1 MKVLFDTNII
11 LDVLLD
17 REPFSDTATYLMT
30 KVEKSEIVG
39 YLGATT
45 ITTIYYL
52 LQKNLGKKI
61 AKEKVKILLSIFEII
76 PINRIILESALK
88 VNSSDFE
95 DAVLYKGGLHIGVEY
110 IITRDV
116 KGFKDSE
123 IPVLNPIE
131 FIDMLKSI
139 NK

>member
-61 AKEKVKILLSIFEII
+61 AKEKVEVLLSIFEII

>member
-1 MKVLFDTNII
+1 MKVLFDTNVI

-17 REPFSDTATYLMT
+17 REPFSNAATYLMM
-30 KVEKSEIVG
+30 KVEQSEIVG

-61 AKEKVKILLSIFEII
+61 AKEKVEVLLSIFEII
-76 PINRIILESALK
+76 PINRIILENALRL
-88 VNSSDFE
+88 NSSDFE
-95 DAVLYKGGLHIGVEY
+95 DAVLYEGGLHIGVEY

>member
-1 MKVLFDTNII
+1 MKVLFDTNVI

-17 REPFSDTATYLMT
+17 REPFSDAATYLMT
-30 KVEKSEIVG
+30 KVEQSEIVG

-61 AKEKVKILLSIFEII
+61 AKEKVEVLLSIFEII
-76 PINRIILESALK
+76 PINRIILENALRL
-88 VNSSDFE
+88 NSSDFE
-95 DAVLYKGGLHIGVEY
+95 DAVLYEGGLHIGAEY

-123 IPVLNPIE
+123 IPVFNPIE
-131 FIDMLKSI
+131 FIDMLNSI